1 MNRRQVVIFGLA
13 AALAGPVMASGFQDE
28 IVASLRAQGYD
39 QITVEVTLLGR
50 VKITA
55 IKQNYLREIVV
66 NPRTGEILRDLWL
79 TADGNIAMNAPIFEQ
94 LERNDKSNSGSD
106 KSGSGD
112 DRPDDNGG
120 SGGDSSGG
128 SGSGGGGSGG
138 GGSGGGSSGGGG
150 SSSGGS
156 GGSQDHDSD
165 HEKEDSSGDSSGHH
179 SGGNG
184 D

>member
-79 TADGNIAMNAPIFEQ
+79 TADGSIAMNAPIFEQ
-94 LERNDKSNSGSD
+94 LERNDKGDSGSD
-106 KSGSGD
+106 KDGSGD
-112 DRPDDNGG
+112 DRPDDNGV

-128 SGSGGGGSGG
+128 SGSGGGGS
-138 GGSGGGSSGGGG
+138 SG
-150 SSSGGS
+150 GGS
-156 GGSQDHDSD
+156 GGSQDHESD
-165 HEKEDSSGDSSGHH
+165 HEKEDSSGHH